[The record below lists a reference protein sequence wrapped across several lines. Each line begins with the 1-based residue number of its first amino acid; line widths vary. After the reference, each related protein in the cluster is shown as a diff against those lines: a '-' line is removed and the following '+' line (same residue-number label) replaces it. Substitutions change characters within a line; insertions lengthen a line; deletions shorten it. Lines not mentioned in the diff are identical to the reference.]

1 MATVQLYGKFGVN
14 VFGGEAAGDVPMDF
28 LSDTIKATLHTT
40 TYVPNV
46 DTDEAFAS
54 ATNELPT
61 ANGYTAGGV
70 TLGTKTAVYTA
81 AGGISTFDCAD
92 FAWTASGGDLVFRY
106 VVFWDDTTT
115 APVDALI
122 GYLDH
127 GVSGNFTLTN
137 GNTITFQTGANG
149 LLQGTVTGA

>member
-1 MATVQLYGKFGVN
+1 MATLQLYGKFGVN
-14 VFGGEAAGDVPMDF
+14 VHGGEAGGDVAMDF

-61 ANGYTAGGV
+61 ANGYTALGV
-70 TLGTKTAVYTA
+70 TLGTKTAVYTGA
-81 AGGISTFDCAD
+81 DGISTFDAAD
-92 FAWTASGGDLVFRY
+92 FGWTATGGDLVFRY

-137 GNTITFQTGANG
+137 GNSITFQTGATG
-149 LLQGTVTGA
+149 LYQADVTGA

>member
-28 LSDTIKATLHTT
+28 LSDTIQATLHTT

-70 TLGTKTAVYTA
+70 VLGTKTAVYTA

-106 VVFWDDTTT
+106 VVFWDNTTT

>member
-1 MATVQLYGKFGVN
+1 MATLQLYGKFGAN
-14 VFGGEAAGDVPMDF
+14 VHGGEAGGDVAMDF

-46 DTDEAFAS
+46 DTDEALAN
-54 ATNELPT
+54 ATNELTT

-70 TLGTKTAVYTA
+70 TLGTKTTVYTA
-81 AGGISTFDCAD
+81 VGGITTFDCAD
-92 FAWTASGGDLVFRY
+92 FGWTAAGGSLVFRY
-106 VVFWDDTTT
+106 VVIWDDTTT

-122 GYLDH
+122 GYIDH
-127 GVSGNFTLTN
+127 GGTGNFTLTD

-149 LLQGTVTGA
+149 LYQATVTGA